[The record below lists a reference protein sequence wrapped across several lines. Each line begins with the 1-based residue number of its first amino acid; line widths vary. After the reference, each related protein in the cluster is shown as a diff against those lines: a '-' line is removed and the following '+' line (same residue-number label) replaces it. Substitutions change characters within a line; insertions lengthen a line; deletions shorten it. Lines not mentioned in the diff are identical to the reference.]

1 MEKVFVAC
9 LIADE
14 EVSQEGLA
22 TLREIAIQQYEHVE
36 FYFEKLKEVTAM
48 GMQSESSRIGAQA
61 FEF

>member
-9 LIADE
+9 RNADE

-36 FYFEKLKEVTAM
+36 FYFD
-48 GMQSESSRIGAQA
+48 
-61 FEF
+61 